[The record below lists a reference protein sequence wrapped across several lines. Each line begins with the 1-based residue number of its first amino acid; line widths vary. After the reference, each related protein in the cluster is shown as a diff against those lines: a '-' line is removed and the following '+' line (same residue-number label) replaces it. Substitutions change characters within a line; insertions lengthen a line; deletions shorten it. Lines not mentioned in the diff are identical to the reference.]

1 MLCLISSTFQEKCLF
16 RDVKL
21 VWPRCIYPSFLE
33 LRGLL
38 GNEKN
43 AGNTFLELSMG
54 IKITTKIFSL
64 SGTRNYEKIFLK
76 GSKPPSPP
84 ALPVFFLA

>member
-1 MLCLISSTFQEKCLF
+1 MYFVNMLPNVVLISSTFQEKCLF

-43 AGNTFLELSMG
+43 AGNIFLELSMG
-54 IKITTKIFSL
+54 IKITPKIFHCL
-64 SGTRNYEKIFLK
+64 ELEIMKR
-76 GSKPPSPP
+76 
-84 ALPVFFLA
+84 FF